1 MEMPDAP
8 VAAIVDLLQSMAT
21 LAEAEMRAGLARPLE
36 ANPKESPHDLVT
48 PVDRAIEA
56 EMRRMVAARFPD
68 HAFLGEEAG
77 TSGGGP
83 WQWVVDPVDGT
94 TNYANG
100 LPIACSSL
108 AVLHAGRAVAAAIV
122 DPYRGERFLA
132 VRGRG
137 ATLNGITMRVK
148 RRPAGISGG
157 LVLCEL
163 PGGKPWPGLPE
174 LAAFVDRQGATLRM
188 LGSGAL
194 ATAEVAAGRA
204 DAVVHVGP
212 HPWDVAAGC
221 LLVAE
226 AGGEVT
232 GWSGTAAFDLFGG
245 GPMLAGA
252 PAACTLLRQRLAG
265 LEGGSLHA

>member
-1 MEMPDAP
+1 M
-8 VAAIVDLLQSMAT
+8 AAVVELLQAMAT
-21 LAEAEMRAGLARPLE
+21 LAEARMRAGLAQPL
-36 ANPKESPHDLVT
+36 AADAKESPHDLVT
-48 PVDRAIEA
+48 HVDREIEA

-68 HAFLGEEAG
+68 HGFLGEEAG
-77 TSGGGP
+77 TTGAGP

-100 LPIACSSL
+100 LPVACSSM
-108 AVLHAGRAVAAAIV
+108 AVLHDGRPVAAAVV
-122 DPYRGERFLA
+122 DPCRGERFMA
-132 VRGRG
+132 VRGG
-137 ATLNGITMRVK
+137 GTTLNGIPAHVK
-148 RRPAGISGG
+148 RRGDGIAGG

-163 PGGKPWPGLPE
+163 AGGHPWPGLPA
-174 LAAFVDRQGATLRM
+174 LAAFADRQGATVRV

-212 HPWDVAAGC
+212 HAWDVAAGC
-221 LLVAE
+221 LLVEE

-232 GWSGTAAFDLFGG
+232 GWRGTQAYDLFGG

-252 PAACTLLRQRLAG
+252 PAACAILRQGLAG
-265 LEGGSLHA
+265 AQP